1 MFLGNYE
8 ASFDAKNRVN
18 FPARLR
24 DKIPEPERR
33 SLVLA
38 WHPPDPC
45 LVLYAP
51 SEWGRIEQLVL
62 EASRASP
69 SWDRNVDRH
78 LYGHATE
85 VDLDGVGRILVPEKF
100 KLWADLKKNVVFA
113 GVRNRIEIW
122 DQDRW
127 NAEEQKRIESFRK
140 IGQDLLR

>member
-1 MFLGNYE
+1 
-8 ASFDAKNRVN
+8 
-18 FPARLR
+18 
-24 DKIPEPERR
+24 
-33 SLVLA
+33 
-38 WHPPDPC
+38 
-45 LVLYAP
+45 
-51 SEWGRIEQLVL
+51 
-62 EASRASP
+62 
-69 SWDRNVDRH
+69 
-78 LYGHATE
+78 